1 MQQSMK
7 KKYFSLSEKGNP
19 GVKNKIFHNTEPMF
33 IFLFLLSEL
42 QMISYFPSSEL
53 TFVGDVLH

>member
-1 MQQSMK
+1 MK

-33 IFLFLLSEL
+33 IFLFVLSEL